1 MQDLA
6 EIFSKHSG
14 IDMPV
19 DLVLNALAK
28 LATPINASENEAIM
42 DALGRIVFSDV
53 ISGINVPAH
62 DNSAMDGYAFDGAIL
77 ASTSHDVELKM
88 VGTVLAGQVWSGAV
102 GLGECLKIMT
112 GGLMPKGLNTI
123 IPHEMCQIDSQG
135 LVRFSSHAL
144 QQGSNQRL
152 QGEDL
157 KKGQI
162 ALRKGT
168 RITPA
173 AAGMLASLGQ
183 PKLQVYRP
191 LNVAYFSTGNEI
203 LSLGEPPREGAV
215 YDSNRYSIIGLLAN
229 LGCRVIDLG
238 VVRDDPK
245 MLKETWV
252 QAAQQADVII
262 TSGGVSTGD
271 ADHTK
276 AMMQALGDMVFLN
289 VAMRPGRPLALG
301 TIKQGTNAAMLFG
314 LPGNPVA
321 AMVSFLAFV
330 KPTLLKMMGCTDS
343 PQPLMRARS
352 QGDLP
357 KKPGR
362 TEFQRGVV
370 SRNAQGEL
378 QVSSTGSQGSGLLSS
393 MVQANALMVLH
404 HDQST
409 VRAGDWVDVM
419 LL

>member
-1 MQDLA
+1 
-6 EIFSKHSG
+6 
-14 IDMPV
+14 
-19 DLVLNALAK
+19 
-28 LATPINASENEAIM
+28 
-42 DALGRIVFSDV
+42 
-53 ISGINVPAH
+53 
-62 DNSAMDGYAFDGAIL
+62 
-77 ASTSHDVELKM
+77 
-88 VGTVLAGQVWSGAV
+88 
-102 GLGECLKIMT
+102 
-112 GGLMPKGLNTI
+112 MPKGLNTI

-135 LVRFSSHAL
+135 LVRFSSLAL

-183 PKLQVYRP
+183 PKVQVYRP

-393 MVQANALMVLH
+393 MVQANGLMVLH

>member
-6 EIFSKHSG
+6 EIFSNHSG

-28 LATPINASENEAIM
+28 LATPIDASENVAIM

-53 ISGINVPAH
+53 ISDINVPAH

-77 ASTSHDVELKM
+77 GSTSHDVELKM
-88 VGTVLAGQVWSGAV
+88 VGTILAGQVWSGAV

-112 GGLMPKGLNTI
+112 GGLMPKGLNTV

-135 LVRFSSHAL
+135 LVRFSSLAL
-144 QQGSNQRL
+144 QSGSNQRL

-183 PKLQVYRP
+183 PKVQVYRP

-215 YDSNRYSIIGLLAN
+215 YDSNRYTIIGLLAN
-229 LGCRVIDLG
+229 LGCKVIDLG

-301 TIKQGTNAAMLFG
+301 TIKQGTHAAILFG

-393 MVQANALMVLH
+393 MVQANGLMVLH

-409 VRAGDWVDVM
+409 VRVGDWVDVM
-419 LL
+419 ML

>member
-28 LATPINASENEAIM
+28 LATPINASENVAIM

-77 ASTSHDVELKM
+77 VSRSHDVELKM

-112 GGLMPKGLNTI
+112 GGLMPKGLNTV

-144 QQGSNQRL
+144 QHGSNQRL

-183 PKLQVYRP
+183 PKVQVYRP

-229 LGCRVIDLG
+229 LGCTVIDLG

-289 VAMRPGRPLALG
+289 VAMRPGRPMALG

-409 VRAGDWVDVM
+409 VRAGDWVDLM